1 MTDGRSPAAPP
12 EPTHP
17 RDASAEPARPRSG
30 LRDPFRWVIENP
42 GTVDLVGFGAAA
54 LLMGLFGLL
63 SGSTGWWVLFSVP
76 MVLAGAVCRVR
87 PLLGVL
93 VIGALAVLHVAVG
106 IPVVAGDVMT
116 FYAMFCAIA
125 YGTSAVHVIGVAAGM
140 LGVLVQASFFGVLAL
155 FGEYGGVGQAALT
168 FVGLSIVG
176 TITIVAIWALA
187 NLQRARVRQLALTRD
202 RAEQAVREREQ
213 RTALAV
219 ADERARI
226 AREMHDV
233 VAHSLSVIIA
243 QADGGR
249 FVAAQKPEMAVEV
262 LGTIG
267 ETGRAALADM
277 RSLLGVLRQE
287 DETSFGPQ
295 PGPGELPDLIDR
307 VRAAG
312 LEVSLEV
319 DGTLEALPQAVGMSV
334 FRLVQESLTNV
345 LKHAGPG
352 ATAAVRLHRGADTL
366 TIEVLD
372 DGRGT
377 DPGSD
382 GLGHG
387 LTGMRERMSVLGGT
401 LQAGP
406 LPSGGFRVRAAV
418 PLAAAKDGAP
428 SRGIDAGP
436 AAVSGPELVSPY
448 DRAGS
453 GTGSGPPASPGHDTS
468 ADPYASAAPAAPPTP
483 ARPST
488 PPAAGPAP
496 DHAPRG
502 ETR

>member
-1 MTDGRSPAAPP
+1 MTDGPSHAAPSRP
-12 EPTHP
+12 ASPDHAP
-17 RDASAEPARPRSG
+17 ASGADARSG
-30 LRDPFRWVIENP
+30 RHDPFRWIIENP
-42 GTVDLVGFGAAA
+42 GTVDLIGFGAAA
-54 LLMGLFGLL
+54 LLVLLFAVGT
-63 SGSTGWWVLFSVP
+63 GSFGWWTLFSVP

-87 PLLGVL
+87 PLLGVI
-93 VIGALAVLHVAVG
+93 VIGGLAVTHLLLNM
-106 IPVVAGDVMT
+106 PVVLGDAMT
-116 FYAMFCAIA
+116 FYAMFCAVA
-125 YGTSAVHVIGVAAGM
+125 YGTPLVHGIGAGA
-140 LGVLVQASFFGVLAL
+140 GVLGTLSQSGYWGVLAL
-155 FGEYGGVGQAALT
+155 RDEYGGPMQAAVT
-168 FVGLSIVG
+168 FLGLNVVG

-249 FVAAQKPEMAVEV
+249 FVASQKPEKAAEV

-295 PGPGELPDLIDR
+295 PGPEQLPDLLER

-319 DGTLEALPQAVGMSV
+319 DGALEGIPQAVGMSV
-334 FRLVQESLTNV
+334 FRLVQEALTNV

-352 ATAAVRLHRGADTL
+352 ATASVRLHRTAADLTL
-366 TIEVLD
+366 EVID

-377 DPGSD
+377 DPDSD

-387 LTGMRERMSVLGGT
+387 LTGMRERMSVFGGT
-401 LQAGP
+401 LQSGP
-406 LPSGGFRVRAAV
+406 LPSRGYRVRATV
-418 PLAAAKDGAP
+418 PL
-428 SRGIDAGP
+428 
-436 AAVSGPELVSPY
+436 V
-448 DRAGS
+448 
-453 GTGSGPPASPGHDTS
+453 PASD
-468 ADPYASAAPAAPPTP
+468 PAAPR
-483 ARPST
+483 APSDI
-488 PPAAGPAP
+488 PPAAAHPP
-496 DHAPRG
+496 G

>member
-1 MTDGRSPAAPP
+1 MTDGPSHAAPSRP
-12 EPTHP
+12 ASPD
-17 RDASAEPARPRSG
+17 DAPASGADARSG
-30 LRDPFRWVIENP
+30 RHDPFRWIIENP
-42 GTVDLVGFGAAA
+42 GTVDLIGFGAAA
-54 LLMGLFGLL
+54 LLVLLFAVGT
-63 SGSTGWWVLFSVP
+63 GSFGWWTLFSVP

-87 PLLGVL
+87 PLLGVI
-93 VIGALAVLHVAVG
+93 VIGGLAVTHLLLNM
-106 IPVVAGDVMT
+106 PVVLGDAMT
-116 FYAMFCAIA
+116 FYAMFCAVA
-125 YGTSAVHVIGVAAGM
+125 YGTPLVHGIGAGA
-140 LGVLVQASFFGVLAL
+140 GVLGTLSQSGYWGVLAL
-155 FGEYGGVGQAALT
+155 LDEYGGPMQAAVT
-168 FVGLSIVG
+168 FLGLNVVG

-249 FVAAQKPEMAVEV
+249 FVAAQKPEKAAEV
-262 LGTIG
+262 LTTIG

-295 PGPGELPDLIDR
+295 PGPEQLPDLLER

-319 DGTLEALPQAVGMSV
+319 DGALEGIPQAVGMSV
-334 FRLVQESLTNV
+334 FRLVQEALTNV

-352 ATAAVRLHRGADTL
+352 ATASVRLHRTAADLTL
-366 TIEVLD
+366 EVID

-377 DPGSD
+377 DPDSD

-387 LTGMRERMSVLGGT
+387 LTGMRERMSVFGGT
-401 LQAGP
+401 LQSGP
-406 LPSGGFRVRAAV
+406 LPSRGYRVRATV
-418 PLAAAKDGAP
+418 PL
-428 SRGIDAGP
+428 
-436 AAVSGPELVSPY
+436 V
-448 DRAGS
+448 
-453 GTGSGPPASPGHDTS
+453 PASD
-468 ADPYASAAPAAPPTP
+468 PAAPR
-483 ARPST
+483 APSDI
-488 PPAAGPAP
+488 PPAAAHPP
-496 DHAPRG
+496 G

>member
-1 MTDGRSPAAPP
+1 MTDGPSHAAPSRP
-12 EPTHP
+12 
-17 RDASAEPARPRSG
+17 ASPDRAPASEAEARSG
-30 LRDPFRWVIENP
+30 RHDPFRWIIENP
-42 GTVDLVGFGAAA
+42 GTVDLIGFGAAA
-54 LLMGLFGLL
+54 LLVLLFAVGT
-63 SGSTGWWVLFSVP
+63 GSFGWWTLFSVP

-87 PLLGVL
+87 PLLGVI
-93 VIGALAVLHVAVG
+93 VIGGLAVTHLLLNM
-106 IPVVAGDVMT
+106 PVVLGDAMT
-116 FYAMFCAIA
+116 FYAMFCAVA
-125 YGTSAVHVIGVAAGM
+125 YGTPLVHGIGAGA
-140 LGVLVQASFFGVLAL
+140 GVLGTLSQSGYWGVLAL
-155 FGEYGGVGQAALT
+155 RDEYGGPMQAAVT
-168 FVGLSIVG
+168 FLGLNVVG

-249 FVAAQKPEMAVEV
+249 FVASQKPEKAVEV

-295 PGPGELPDLIDR
+295 PGPEQLPDLLER

-319 DGTLEALPQAVGMSV
+319 DGALEGIPQAVGMSV
-334 FRLVQESLTNV
+334 FRLVQEALTNV

-352 ATAAVRLHRGADTL
+352 ATASVRLHRTAADLTL
-366 TIEVLD
+366 EVID

-377 DPGSD
+377 DPDSD

-387 LTGMRERMSVLGGT
+387 LTGMRERMSVFGGT
-401 LQAGP
+401 LQSGP
-406 LPSGGFRVRAAV
+406 LPSRGYRVRATV
-418 PLAAAKDGAP
+418 PL
-428 SRGIDAGP
+428 
-436 AAVSGPELVSPY
+436 V
-448 DRAGS
+448 
-453 GTGSGPPASPGHDTS
+453 PASD
-468 ADPYASAAPAAPPTP
+468 PAAPR
-483 ARPST
+483 APSDI
-488 PPAAGPAP
+488 PPAAAHPP
-496 DHAPRG
+496 G

>member
-1 MTDGRSPAAPP
+1 MTGPHTPAPPP
-12 EPTHP
+12 EPATAQEAP
-17 RDASAEPARPRSG
+17 AERTGARGG
-30 LRDPFRWVIENP
+30 LRDPFRWIIENP
-42 GTVDLVGFGAAA
+42 GTVDLIGFSAAA
-54 LLMGLFGLL
+54 LLMLLFGV
-63 SGSTGWWVLFSVP
+63 GVGGAGWWMLFSVP
-76 MVLAGAVCRVR
+76 MVLAGAVCRIR
-87 PLLGVL
+87 PLLGVI
-93 VIGALAVLHVAVG
+93 VIGALALLHVAVG
-106 IPVVAGDVMT
+106 TPVVAGDAMT
-116 FYAMFCAIA
+116 FYAMFCAVA
-125 YGTSAVHVIGVAAGM
+125 YGSTAVHVIGVAAGL
-140 LGVLVQASFFGVLAL
+140 LGVLVQASWFGLVAL
-155 FGEYGGVGQAALT
+155 FGEYGGVTQALMT
-168 FVGLSIVG
+168 FMGLGVVG

-249 FVAAQKPEMAVEV
+249 FVAAQKPERAAEV

-295 PGPGELPDLIDR
+295 PGPEQLPDLLER

-312 LEVSLEV
+312 LEV
-319 DGTLEALPQAVGMSV
+319 TLESEGDLDALPQAVGMSV
-334 FRLVQESLTNV
+334 FRLAQEALTNV

-352 ATAAVRLHRGADTL
+352 ASALVRLVRGPEGL
-366 TIEVLD
+366 VLEVID
-372 DGRGT
+372 DGQGT
-377 DPGSD
+377 DPDSD

-406 LPSGGFRVRAAV
+406 LPSHGYRVRATV
-418 PLAAAKDGAP
+418 PLPGGPGTAAAATPD
-428 SRGIDAGP
+428 
-436 AAVSGPELVSPY
+436 SPY
-448 DRAGS
+448 
-453 GTGSGPPASPGHDTS
+453 TTPASAPQTSPDTLRS
-468 ADPYASAAPAAPPTP
+468 PYPPAAPGTTT
-483 ARPST
+483 ASG
-488 PPAAGPAP
+488 AAP
-496 DHAPRG
+496 DPAVTDPRG
-502 ETR
+502 ETP